1 MWYVFRAGFLRVQET
16 VNHGRPSSSDP
27 WGMNKELKNSI
38 KAQRALDRSSD
49 NIQDLPVSQ
58 ASSDISIGR
67 SPQKDLA
74 SIQPKVPRSR
84 LLDGLKKDAVSSDL
98 QAGR

>member
-16 VNHGRPSSSDP
+16 VDHGRPSSSDP
-27 WGMNKELKNSI
+27 WGMNKELKHSI
-38 KAQRALDRSSD
+38 KAQRGGERSSD
-49 NIQDLPVSQ
+49 NIQDLP
-58 ASSDISIGR
+58 AFRDSSDASISR

-74 SIQPKVPRSR
+74 SIQPKVPQSR
-84 LLDGLKKDAVSSDL
+84 LLDGLKKDAVSNDL